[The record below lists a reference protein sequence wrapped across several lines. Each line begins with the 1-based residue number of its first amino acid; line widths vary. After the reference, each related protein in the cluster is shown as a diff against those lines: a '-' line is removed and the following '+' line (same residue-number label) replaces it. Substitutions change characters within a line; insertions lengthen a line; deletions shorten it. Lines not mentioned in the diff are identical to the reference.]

1 MEALSDKIKAFLGS
15 GYGSGDGSGDGS
27 GYGYGSGSGD
37 GSSDGYGDGSGDGSG
52 YGSGSGDGYG
62 YGSGDGYGYGSG
74 GVASVNGRTVYL
86 VDDVPTIFTAVTG
99 DVAKGFILNSD
110 LTETPCYIAKGRGYF
125 AHGKTLREAVD
136 ALHAKIFDDLE
147 PDEKISALLG
157 EIKPGQKY
165 KVSIW
170 YDWHHRLTGS
180 CEAGRKAWMQ
190 NHGVTMD
197 DEYTLEEFCDL
208 TKNDYG
214 GEIIKQLA
222 ERIGKK

>member
-1 MEALSDKIKAFLGS
+1 MEALNDKIKVFL
-15 GYGSGDGSGDGS
+15 GSGDGSGS
-27 GYGYGSGSGD
+27 GA
-37 GSSDGYGDGSGDGSG
+37 GYGDGSGDGDGYGDGSGYGDG
-52 YGSGSGDGYG
+52 YGSGSGSGYG
-62 YGSGDGYGYGSG
+62 DGSG
-74 GVASVNGRTVYL
+74 GVASVNDRTVYL

-99 DVAKGFILNSD
+99 DLAKGFILNSD
-110 LTETPCYIAKGRGYF
+110 LTESPCYIAKGRGYF

-136 ALHAKIFDDLE
+136 ALHEKIFDDLE
-147 PDEKISALLG
+147 PDEKISALLS
-157 EIKPGQKY
+157 EIELGQKY

-180 CEAGRKAWMQ
+180 CEAGRKAWMR

-208 TKNDYG
+208 TKNGYG
-214 GEIIKQLA
+214 GAIIKQLA

>member
-1 MEALSDKIKAFLGS
+1 MEVLSDKIKAFLGS
-15 GYGSGDGSGDGS
+15 GA
-27 GYGYGSGSGD
+27 GY
-37 GSSDGYGDGSGDGSG
+37 GSG
-52 YGSGSGDGYG
+52 YGSGSG
-62 YGSGDGYGYGSG
+62 SGDG

-125 AHGKTLREAVD
+125 AHGETLREAVD
-136 ALHAKIFDDLE
+136 ELHAKIFDDLE

-157 EIKPGQKY
+157 EIKLGQKY

-180 CEAGRKAWMQ
+180 CEAGRKAWMR
-190 NHGVTMD
+190 NHDVTMD

-214 GEIIKQLA
+214 GAIIKQLA

>member
-15 GYGSGDGSGDGS
+15 GSGS
-27 GYGYGSGSGD
+27 GYGDGYGSGSGD
-37 GSSDGYGDGSGDGSG
+37 GSGSGYGDGYGDGSGSGSGSG
-52 YGSGSGDGYG
+52 YGSGSG
-62 YGSGDGYGYGSG
+62 SGDG

-125 AHGKTLREAVD
+125 AHGETLREAVD

-157 EIKPGQKY
+157 EIELGQKY

-180 CEAGRKAWMQ
+180 CESGRKAWMR
-190 NHGVTMD
+190 NHGVAMD
-197 DEYTLEEFCDL
+197 DEYTLEEFCNL
-208 TKNDYG
+208 TQNDYG
-214 GEIIKQLA
+214 GAIIKQLA

>member
-15 GYGSGDGSGDGS
+15 GSGYGSGYGYGDGS
-27 GYGYGSGSGD
+27 GYGYGSGDGD
-37 GSSDGYGDGSGDGSG
+37 GSGSGAGDGSG
-52 YGSGSGDGYG
+52 YGSGSGSGSGSG
-62 YGSGDGYGYGSG
+62 YGSGDGSG

-86 VDDVPTIFTAVTG
+86 VDDVPTIFTAITG

-125 AHGKTLREAVD
+125 AHGETLREAVD
-136 ALHAKIFDDLE
+136 ALHEKIFDDLE
-147 PDEKISALLG
+147 PDEKISVLLG

-180 CEAGRKAWMQ
+180 CEAGRKAWMH

-214 GEIIKQLA
+214 GAIIKQLA

>member
-1 MEALSDKIKAFLGS
+1 M
-15 GYGSGDGSGDGS
+15 
-27 GYGYGSGSGD
+27 
-37 GSSDGYGDGSGDGSG
+37 
-52 YGSGSGDGYG
+52 
-62 YGSGDGYGYGSG
+62 
-74 GVASVNGRTVYL
+74 
-86 VDDVPTIFTAVTG
+86 
-99 DVAKGFILNSD
+99 NSD

-125 AHGKTLREAVD
+125 AHGETLREAVD
-136 ALHAKIFDDLE
+136 ALHSKIFDDLD

-157 EIKPGQKY
+157 EIELGQKY

-180 CEAGRKAWMQ
+180 CEAGRKAWMR

-222 ERIGKK
+222 ERIGKQ

>member
-1 MEALSDKIKAFLGS
+1 MEALSDKIKAFLGD
-15 GYGSGDGSGDGS
+15 GSGDGSGDGDGSGSGSGYDDGYGYGDGS
-27 GYGYGSGSGD
+27 GYGY
-37 GSSDGYGDGSGDGSG
+37 GYGDGSGD
-52 YGSGSGDGYG
+52 
-62 YGSGDGYGYGSG
+62 GSG

-86 VDDVPTIFTAVTG
+86 VDDVPTIFTAITG

-125 AHGKTLREAVD
+125 AHGETLREAVD
-136 ALHAKIFDDLE
+136 ALHEKIFDDLE

-180 CEAGRKAWMQ
+180 CEAGRKAWMR
-190 NHGVTMD
+190 NHSVTMD

-214 GEIIKQLA
+214 GAIIKQLA